1 MGGINPAMA
10 LFVVKTGIGL
20 IQQRQQARAQN
31 AAAAAAAQSQTQQI
45 RRAQEI
51 RERQRREQLRR
62 ALASQRASF
71 GAQGIGRG
79 GSADAVLKG
88 LSDDTERR
96 IGDQRSLNDL
106 RIGNINFALE
116 QRRRRNLLELSST
129 PNRAAFNL
137 LGKGLETFSL
147 LER

>member
-1 MGGINPAMA
+1 MGGIDPATA
-10 LFVVKTGIGL
+10 LFAVKTGIDL
-20 IQQRQQARAQN
+20 IKQRQQARAQN
-31 AAAAAAAQSQTQQI
+31 AAAGAVAQSQTQQI

-62 ALASQRASF
+62 VLASQRASF

-88 LSDDTERR
+88 LSDETERR
-96 IGDQRSLNDL
+96 TQDERGLNDL
-106 RIGNINFALE
+106 RIGDINFGLQ
-116 QRRRRNLLELSST
+116 QRRRRNLLELSSAR
-129 PNRAAFNL
+129 NRAAFNL
-137 LGKGLETFSL
+137 LGKGLQSFSL

>member
-1 MGGINPAMA
+1 MGDFASAITI
-10 LFVVKTGIGL
+10 LQTGIGL
-20 IQQRQQARAQN
+20 IQQRQQARVQN

-88 LSDDTERR
+88 LSEETEKR
-96 IGDQRSLNDL
+96 IGDERSLNDL
-106 RIGNINFALE
+106 RIGGINFTLE
-116 QRRRRNLLELSST
+116 QRRRRNLLDLSSAR
-129 PNRAAFNL
+129 NRAAFNL
-137 LGKGLETFSL
+137 LGKGLQSFSL